1 MEHNVEKYIEL
12 YNSGMSCSRIAKML
26 NVSVYIVSSRLKKHG
41 IKVVNKQ
48 NELPCNLDQIIK
60 DYKTGDYSASQLSK
74 KYNLSVATICKWL
87 KKYECD
93 VINKQNEVKF
103 NQHVFDKIDTEDKAY
118 WLGFIFADGYI
129 SSSDYSF
136 ELSLSIEDVDHL
148 HKFNK
153 FMEHK
158 KDNVKIGSV
167 MSNGK
172 MFKRCRWGVC
182 NKHLWNTLNSIGCY
196 PKKSLILKFPDISI
210 FTDKSLIRHFIRG
223 YFDGDGTI
231 GISNT
236 IPFMSLLGTESFLRD
251 TDDYIL
257 GDSKIHITKNRAFA
271 IQRASTYAVFIAY
284 CLYYKS
290 NIYLDRKYNKFL
302 LIKDCRF
309 KAKAL
314 KLLEGKIGEG
324 WDANP
329 ELIADLKDLQQC
341 NA

>member
-12 YNSGMSCSRIAKML
+12 YNSGMSCSSIAKIF
-26 NVSVYIVSSRLKKHG
+26 NVSASTVSSILKKHG

-48 NELPCNLDQIIK
+48 NEPPCNLDQIIK

-87 KKYECD
+87 KKHGCD
-93 VINKQNEVKF
+93 VVNKQNEVKF

-136 ELSLSIEDVDHL
+136 ELSLSIADIDHL

-158 KDNVKIGSV
+158 KDNVKIGYAV
-167 MSNGK
+167 SNGK
-172 MFKRCRWGVC
+172 TFQRCRWWIC
-182 NKHLWNTLNSIGCY
+182 NRHLWNTLNSIGCC
-196 PKKSLILKFPDISI
+196 PKKSLILKFPDESI
-210 FTDKSLIRHFIRG
+210 FADKYLIRHFIRG

-231 GISNT
+231 GISYT
-236 IPFMSLLGTESFLRD
+236 KPLMSLLGTESFLKSV
-251 TDDYIL
+251 DDYIL

-271 IQRASTYAVFIAY
+271 MQRSSTYAVFIAY

-290 NIYLDRKYNKFL
+290 NIYLNRKYNKFL

-309 KAKAL
+309 KVKAL